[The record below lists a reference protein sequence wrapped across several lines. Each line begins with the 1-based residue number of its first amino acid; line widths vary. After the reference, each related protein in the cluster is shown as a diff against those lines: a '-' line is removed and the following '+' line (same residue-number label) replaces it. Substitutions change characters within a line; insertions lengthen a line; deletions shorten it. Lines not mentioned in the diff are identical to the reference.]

1 MLFKHRSIK
10 NIIVE
15 EELDESTTEESSVVQ
30 LEGNRRVTRKIK
42 IYNLDMIISVG
53 YRVKSKRCIMFRTWA
68 NKVLK
73 EYLIQGYS
81 INQKRLD
88 KLNKVID
95 IQNKMLR
102 NIYFI

>member
-10 NIIVE
+10 NFIVE
-15 EELDESTTEESSVVQ
+15 EELDELTTEESSVVQ
-30 LEGNRRVTRKIK
+30 LEGNIRVTRKIK

-53 YRVKSKRCIMFRTWA
+53 YRVKSKRGIMFRTWA

-73 EYLIQGYS
+73 EYLIQGYY